1 MRGSQLL
8 RWGSAAMA
16 LLAVL
21 ACGQVAAP
29 PGPTPQAVAT
39 QVATA
44 VQAASTPAA
53 AAASPLATAAV
64 AAATRAAEVASPV
77 ATSAAG
83 AASPLATAVAS
94 SPIEITGWQVGP
106 SDANVTL
113 RNNGQETVD
122 LSGWQLRVGARGAAL
137 PTGTR
142 LAPGGS
148 LTLHLARGTSAGSDV
163 YLGDEGAA
171 LLQEIQ
177 PGVPALLVDSR
188 GNIVA
193 QVMIPGR

>member
-1 MRGSQLL
+1 M
-8 RWGSAAMA
+8 M

-29 PGPTPQAVAT
+29 PGPTPQALAT

-53 AAASPLATAAV
+53 AAASPLATAA
-64 AAATRAAEVASPV
+64 
-77 ATSAAG
+77 
-83 AASPLATAVAS
+83 AS

-106 SDANVTL
+106 SDASVTL
-113 RNNGQETVD
+113 RNNGQETAD
-122 LSGWQLRVGARGAAL
+122 LSGWQLRVSARSAAL
-137 PTGTR
+137 PAGTR

-148 LTLHLARGTSAGSDV
+148 LTLHLARGTSAGGDV

-171 LLQEIQ
+171 LLKEIR